1 MYFKNGDT
9 YEGKWLFDKF
19 HGDDGILTQKGNA
32 FKANWNKGAGAG
44 TMTFHIDGAQVDG
57 TMYQA
62 DLIFRSERLVSL
74 ADGSR
79 YIGETRNN

>member
-9 YEGKWLFDKF
+9 YEGKWHFDKF
-19 HGDDGILTQKGNA
+19 HGDDGILTQKGNV

-62 DLIFRSERLVSL
+62 DLIFKSERLLSL

-79 YIGETRNN
+79 YIG